1 MIKVKDVHKRYGN
14 QTVLDG
20 INLRIRRSTITAI
33 VGGSGEG
40 KSVLLRIM
48 IGLEPPDQGEVF
60 VNDQN
65 IVGMKTRELNKI
77 RRKFGVLFQDAAL
90 FDYLSVGENVAFP
103 IREHLKLSEKEVQ
116 DLVDKKLAEVGLS
129 GEQNKKVAELS
140 GGMRKRVGLARA
152 LALEPEI
159 VFFDE
164 PTTGLDPVTAANI
177 YELIV
182 KTRAE
187 RPVTYVIVTHDVQRV
202 LEFGNEIIMIHGG
215 KVISTATP
223 EEIKNNPGH
232 IIHRF
237 MMGSLDLNIF

>member
-1 MIKVKDVHKRYGN
+1 
-14 QTVLDG
+14 
-20 INLRIRRSTITAI
+20 
-33 VGGSGEG
+33 
-40 KSVLLRIM
+40 
-48 IGLEPPDQGEVF
+48 
-60 VNDQN
+60 
-65 IVGMKTRELNKI
+65 
-77 RRKFGVLFQDAAL
+77 
-90 FDYLSVGENVAFP
+90 
-103 IREHLKLSEKEVQ
+103 
-116 DLVDKKLAEVGLS
+116 
-129 GEQNKKVAELS
+129 
-140 GGMRKRVGLARA
+140 MRKRVGLARA

-223 EEIKNNPGH
+223 EEIKNNPSH